1 MILIDHPLSPSQE
14 RNLEKLTGR
23 RVLDRS
29 GLILDIF
36 AQRARSFEGKLQVE
50 LAQLKHLS
58 TRLVRGWTHLERQ
71 KGGIGLRGPG
81 ETQLETDRRLLA
93 TRVRS
98 LTRQAWPAAPAARN
112 RPQRARRRSR
122 CRAWRWWATP
132 TPASPRCSD
141 ALTGADAYIA
151 DKLFATLDPTVRKL
165 ALPGGAN
172 IVVADTVGFIREL
185 PHELVAAFQS
195 TLQEARSA
203 HLLLHV
209 IDAADARR
217 DEYTQ
222 QVNAVLAEI
231 GAGELPQLLVYNK
244 IDRLGCEPRVE
255 RDAHGVVD
263 AGVDQ
268 RRARDSAWSC
278 CKSAIAERLELAAT
292 RGWLHLPAAG
302 GALRARLYAQGAV
315 REERS
320 EADGA
325 MSLLV
330 ELPPAQL
337 AGTRHATHIGFRDN
351 GARNRGLVRNLPNP
365 QGAKSRRGAP
375 RSGGKGGGL
384 CAPLASALVGS
395 PTRTGAVLHC
405 RQRAGLAVLAG
416 KRLLPD
422 RGRRERRAAAFRRF
436 RARTGE
442 RGRLAPA
449 VADRNHDDRR
459 PRQAQQRRFPVPHA
473 DERRHAAEH
482 HREHHVPLHRRERGS
497 VHGAAIR
504 MRWCANSAKP
514 CCANSS
520 ASSRLPD

>member
-1 MILIDHPLSPSQE
+1 MFERPRSGERAVLVRLGVGEPLRREDLEEFQQLAVSAGAKPVATVTGRRERPDPRYFVGSGKAEEIGAVAAAESADVILIDHPVSPSQE

-93 TRVRS
+93 TRVKS
-98 LTRQAWPAAPAARN
+98 LTRKLARL
-112 RPQRARRRSR
+112 RQQRETGRSAR
-122 CRAWRWWATP
+122 ATIP
-132 TPASPRCSD
+132 VPGTALVGYTNAGKSTLFR

-222 QVNAVLAEI
+222 QVDAVLAEI

-244 IDRLGCEPRVE
+244 IDRLGAEPRVE
-255 RDAHGVVD
+255 RDAHGVVTQ
-263 AGVDQ
+263 VWI
-268 RRARDSAWSC
+268 SAS
-278 CKSAIAERLELAAT
+278 KGLGLDLLKDAIAERLELAAM

-325 MSLLV
+325 ISLLV
-330 ELPPAQL
+330 ELPPAQMAEL
-337 AGTRHATHIGFRDN
+337 ARDPQ
-351 GARNRGLVRNLPNP
+351 LV
-365 QGAKSRRGAP
+365 
-375 RSGGKGGGL
+375 
-384 CAPLASALVGS
+384 
-395 PTRTGAVLHC
+395 
-405 RQRAGLAVLAG
+405 QR
-416 KRLLPD
+416 
-422 RGRRERRAAAFRRF
+422 
-436 RARTGE
+436 
-442 RGRLAPA
+442 
-449 VADRNHDDRR
+449 
-459 PRQAQQRRFPVPHA
+459 
-473 DERRHAAEH
+473 
-482 HREHHVPLHRRERGS
+482 
-497 VHGAAIR
+497 
-504 MRWCANSAKP
+504 
-514 CCANSS
+514 
-520 ASSRLPD
+520 